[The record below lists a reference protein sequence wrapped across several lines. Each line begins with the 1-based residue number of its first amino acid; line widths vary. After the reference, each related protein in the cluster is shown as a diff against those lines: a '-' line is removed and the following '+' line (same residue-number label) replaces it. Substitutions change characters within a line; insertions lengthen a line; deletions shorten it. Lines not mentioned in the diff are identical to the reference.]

1 MIGPPNYRIGSSLAS
16 LLVDC
21 SLVYGKWFVF
31 AARMPSLN
39 ALMDGLLKEIQCAM
53 CAETRC
59 RSCSILYSRDIS
71 VQDMIETWVVWN
83 VADAM
88 RCVDLL
94 KNIDQVSWKA
104 STKTLSLWNANKM
117 SCNDEW
123 ATEKREWMRG
133 WSWMAFFPLSA
144 DSIPVR
150 GYWNVLSIES
160 FRC

>member
-1 MIGPPNYRIGSSLAS
+1 MIPI
-16 LLVDC
+16 
-21 SLVYGKWFVF
+21 VF

-39 ALMDGLLKEIQCAM
+39 ALMDSLLKEIQCTT
-53 CAETRC
+53 CAETRY
-59 RSCSILYSRDIS
+59 RSRGILYSRDIS

-117 SCNDEW
+117 CCNDEW

-160 FRC
+160 FRCEAIEKMLMYS